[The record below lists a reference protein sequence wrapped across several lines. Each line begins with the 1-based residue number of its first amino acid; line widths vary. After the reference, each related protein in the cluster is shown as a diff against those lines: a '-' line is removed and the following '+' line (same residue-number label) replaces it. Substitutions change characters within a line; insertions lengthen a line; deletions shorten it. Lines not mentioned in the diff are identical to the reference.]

1 MLLLNPGPVTLT
13 ERVRRS
19 LLQPDLCH
27 RESEFYDLQD
37 EARARLL
44 QTHDLDPK
52 VWTAVLMTASGTA
65 AVESMTASLVPEGG
79 RILIVENGV
88 YGERIAQICARY
100 RIPHDRIVGEWMQ
113 APDLAAIAARLD
125 APGAEG
131 RFTHV
136 AVVHHET
143 TTGRLND
150 LPSLAQVCR
159 QRGVSLLVDGVSSFG
174 AEAID
179 FTDGTLVAVA
189 ATANKC
195 LHGVPGASFVVVR
208 REALAM
214 AVSRTY
220 YLDLGRLAQLQD
232 QRNTPFTPAVH
243 VYYALVEA
251 LREYVDQGGR
261 AARYAEYRAR
271 AERVRIGLGSLG
283 IATVVP
289 PEESSVVLRAYR
301 LPEGVTYTML
311 HDALKAKGFVI
322 YAGQGPLSK
331 SLFRIST
338 MGNLALSDMDRLLH
352 CFAELPR

>member
-37 EARARLL
+37 EARTRLL
-44 QTHDLDPK
+44 RTHELDPK

-79 RILIVENGV
+79 RVLVVENGV

-150 LPSLAQVCR
+150 LKSLAEGCR
-159 QRGVSLLVDGVSSFG
+159 RRGASLLVDGVSSFG
-174 AEAID
+174 AEVID
-179 FTDGTLVAVA
+179 FTDGTLAAVA

-195 LHGVPGASFVVVR
+195 LHGVPGASFVIVR
-208 REALAM
+208 REALAL

-251 LREYVDQGGR
+251 LREYADQGGR
-261 AARYAEYRAR
+261 VARFAEYRAR
-271 AERVRIGLGSLG
+271 AERVRTGLAALG
-283 IATVVP
+283 IASVVP

-301 LPEGVTYTML
+301 LPEGLSYTML

-331 SLFRIST
+331 TLFRIAT
-338 MGNLALSDMDRLLH
+338 MGNLTLSDMDRLLE
-352 CFAELPR
+352 CFAELLR